1 MTMTL
6 PPDHRA
12 TPEWEI
18 LLLCARS
25 RPEPRCDARL
35 RVLLAQPPDW
45 GRLIKM
51 AWINRMIPLLHWH
64 LLRLGAAMP
73 EWTITHLAEARD
85 RNEDRGRRLMERF
98 AALVDALDAA
108 GIPMITFKGPTLE
121 ALAYA
126 ETGQRECADIDL
138 LVREPDLARI
148 VPVIERLGYR
158 LDDKLGP
165 LEERIFRGYHFAY
178 EFTDPSGAANID
190 VHWRLLPATWS
201 IPIDYD
207 GLWQRSG
214 TTRIAG
220 RTVRVLADEDLLF
233 YLALHS
239 TKERW
244 LRLRMV
250 CDIAELLRARPALN
264 WDHALAAAAAQ
275 GGRRILL
282 YAAYLAA
289 TWLDAPVP
297 QAVLALAEADP
308 LIERFERDL
317 WHFFQIGE
325 EDFSRL
331 FDLSSFR
338 FRVLDRT
345 VDRVGYVVRTLATP
359 RLVHTQIVR
368 LPAALAPVYVP
379 LKLAHDYVVLPLWK
393 LVRRLRGPVSAGPV
407 RE

>member
-1 MTMTL
+1 MTI
-6 PPDHRA
+6 PPGHRA

-25 RPEPRCDARL
+25 RPQPQSDERL
-35 RVLLAQPPDW
+35 HALLAQSFDW

-64 LLRLGAAMP
+64 MKRLGAAMP
-73 EWTITHLAEARD
+73 EWTVEHLAEAQE
-85 RNEDRGRRLMERF
+85 RNDSRGRRLIERF
-98 AALVDALDAA
+98 GALIDALEAA
-108 GIPMITFKGPTLE
+108 KIPTITFKGPTLE

-126 ETGQRECADIDL
+126 APGQRECADIDI

-148 VPVIERLGYR
+148 VPVIEGLGYR
-158 LDDKLGP
+158 LDKLDP
-165 LEERIFRGYHFAY
+165 LEECIFRGYHFAY
-178 EFTDPSGAANID
+178 EFVDPAGAANID
-190 VHWRLLPATWS
+190 AHWRLLPSTWS

-207 GLWQRSG
+207 GLWRRSG

-220 RTVRVLADEDLLF
+220 RSVRVLADEDLLF

-250 CDIAELLRARPALN
+250 CDVAELLRARPGLD
-264 WDHALAAAAAQ
+264 WERALATAAAQ

-289 TWLDAPVP
+289 LWLDAPVP
-297 QAVLALAEADP
+297 QAVRALAEADP
-308 LIERFERDL
+308 LIHRFEGDL

-338 FRVLDRT
+338 YLVLDRT
-345 VDRVGYVVRTLATP
+345 VDRIGYVIRTLATP
-359 RLVHTQIVR
+359 RLVHTQVVR
-368 LPAALAPVYVP
+368 LPMVLAPAYVP
-379 LKLAHDYVVLPLWK
+379 LKLAYDYVVLPLWK
-393 LVRRLRGPVSAGPV
+393 LVHRLRGLVSARPV

>member
-1 MTMTL
+1 MTL

-25 RPEPRCDARL
+25 RPEPRCDERL
-35 RVLLAQPPDW
+35 RALLAQPLDW

-64 LLRLGAAMP
+64 LLRLGAALP
-73 EWTITHLAEARD
+73 DWTVKHLAEARD
-85 RNEDRGRRLMERF
+85 RNEDRGRRLMHRF
-98 AALVDALDAA
+98 ASLIDALDAA
-108 GIPMITFKGPTLE
+108 GIAMITFKGPTLE

-126 ETGQRECADIDL
+126 EAGQRECADIDI
-138 LVREPDLARI
+138 LVHEADLDRI
-148 VPVIERLGYR
+148 VPAIESLGYR
-158 LDDKLGP
+158 LDKLDA

-178 EFTDPSGAANID
+178 EFTDPTGAANID
-190 VHWRLLPATWS
+190 AHWRLLPSTWS

-207 GLWQRSG
+207 GLWRRSA
-214 TTRIAG
+214 TTQIAG
-220 RTVRVLADEDLLF
+220 RTVRVLTDEDLLF

-250 CDIAELLRARPALN
+250 CDIAELLRARPSLDWNRALT
-264 WDHALAAAAAQ
+264 LAQAQ

-297 QAVLALAEADP
+297 QAVLAFATDDP
-308 LIERFERDL
+308 LIVRFERDL

-338 FRVLDRT
+338 YRVLDRSI
-345 VDRVGYVVRTLATP
+345 DRIGYVIRTLATP

-368 LPAALAPVYVP
+368 LPAALVPVYVP
-379 LKLAHDYVVLPLWK
+379 LKIAHDYLLLPLWK
-393 LVRRLRGPVSAGPV
+393 RLQRLRGPVAADPV